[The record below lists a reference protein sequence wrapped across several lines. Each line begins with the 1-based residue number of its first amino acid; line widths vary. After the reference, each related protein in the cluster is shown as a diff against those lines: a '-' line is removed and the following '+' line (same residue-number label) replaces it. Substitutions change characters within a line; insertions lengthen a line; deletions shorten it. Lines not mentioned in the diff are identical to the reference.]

1 MNIGASRTHT
11 KAYVCIHVFDKSKP
25 IRLVSRPNGDW
36 CFLCGDVHDDD
47 PSLFRVVGFEH
58 LLSGDPTLQEI
69 SDLPANHE
77 AERDE
82 IGSPWIRTNIGKG
95 D

>member
-1 MNIGASRTHT
+1 
-11 KAYVCIHVFDKSKP
+11 
-25 IRLVSRPNGDW
+25 
-36 CFLCGDVHDDD
+36 
-47 PSLFRVVGFEH
+47 VGFEH